1 MNGAIIPV
9 SNRPSKIY
17 RNSISVSVI
26 NAWGSL
32 YIGSTSV
39 SITDAGD
46 LSQKDVFVSVHGGGS
61 TCLVSVDNITTN
73 TINLTLARGTTGT
86 ISGVIVVYVFDR

>member
-1 MNGAIIPV
+1 MNGAIIPI

-17 RNSISVSVI
+17 RNSISVSVT

-39 SITDAGD
+39 SITDAGN
-46 LSQKDVFVSVHGGGS
+46 LSQKDVFVSVHGGGGS
-61 TCLVSVDNITTN
+61 CLVSVDNITTN
-73 TINLTLARGTTGT
+73 TISLTLARGTTGT
-86 ISGVIVVYVFDR
+86 INGVIVVYVFDR